1 MWLWLWGPRLRLW
14 LGLLVLS
21 ASAAVSSVF
30 LLPHMGAAIGSS
42 LRLPMRLVV
51 AVLPFAAVRSLAA
64 VLLLAAVL
72 RLAAVRLLGSLPGP
86 AAASI
91 WLVRALLRVSAPHRI
106 AADAWH
112 AGVGARQA

>member
-1 MWLWLWGPRLRLW
+1 MWLRLWGPRLCLW

-30 LLPHMGAAIGSS
+30 LLSRMGAAIGSS
-42 LRLPMRLVV
+42 FRIPGLLVV
-51 AVLPFAAVRSLAA
+51 AVLPFAAVRSFAA

-72 RLAAVRLLGSLPGP
+72 QLAAVLRLCSFSGS

-91 WLVRALLRVSAPHRI
+91 WFVRALIRMSTPHWV
-106 AADAWH
+106 AAVTRH
-112 AGVGARQA
+112 VGAWNRRA